1 MSGSNNFIVLFLF
14 VLFVGVMENL
24 GQNTMSYIQIKVKN
38 GPLRGT
44 INHLKDGQSYYSFL
58 GIPYAQ
64 PPIGKLRFKDPLPYQ
79 KWKGILNAT
88 QYGPKCVEMTLR
100 QITYEVSGQE
110 DCLYLNVFVPSNQVN
125 NKKPLPV
132 MFWIYGGSFRE
143 GSSDI
148 YGPQLLLQ
156 QNVVVVSFNYR
167 LGFFGFLSTED
178 EEAPG
183 NYGIKD
189 IIQALK
195 WVKSNIFQFGGDPNT
210 ITLFGESAGS
220 AIVGYLIVAKQIRG
234 LFNAV
239 IMQSG
244 SPLCPWAL
252 QKNARKVAFDLGL
265 AMGITTNN
273 SSALITYLRSV
284 DFSNAHTALI
294 NVNLLNFLDVFENGG
309 PFGPVIE
316 PESDTA
322 LLTKDIYKAL
332 KNGDFY
338 KVPVLMGV
346 NSQESKFLNSM
357 LSFARSIF
365 ILYDISPRLLVR
377 SAMNV
382 KSFKDQRVVG
392 MKIKRHYFKF
402 NSFFSGDDSEFA
414 DFFSDDLFVRPITK
428 TAQFLSRYVP
438 VYFYVFDYEGEI
450 GEKWV
455 NFASTY
461 NKNVKGVAH
470 ATDLWY
476 LWIPKWLTE
485 NFSMNVKDEATSKL
499 MVKLWTNFATFRN
512 PTPEAEN
519 TFHVKWPKM
528 KSSKM
533 DYFYIGEDIRIG
545 KDFKGTNMRFW
556 EELYSN
562 YSKGPVGT
570 Y

>member
-1 MSGSNNFIVLFLF
+1 
-14 VLFVGVMENL
+14 MEIL
-24 GQNTMSYIQIKVKN
+24 GQNIRGYLHIKVEN
-38 GPLRGT
+38 GLLKGL
-44 INHLKDGQSYYSFL
+44 INHLKDDQNYYSFL

-64 PPIGKLRFKDPLPYQ
+64 PPIGRLRFKDPVPYK
-79 KWKGILNAT
+79 KWKGVLNAT
-88 QYGPKCVEMTLR
+88 QYGPNCVEMTLR
-100 QITYEVSGQE
+100 QMTYKVSGQE
-110 DCLYLNVFVPSNQVN
+110 DCLYLNIFVPKNRVP
-125 NKKPLPV
+125 NKKLLPV

-148 YGPQLLLQ
+148 YGPEFLLKE
-156 QNVVVVSFNYR
+156 NVIVVSFNYR

-195 WVKSNIFQFGGDPNT
+195 WVKSNIIKFGGDPNR
-210 ITLFGESAGS
+210 ITVFGESAGS
-220 AIVGYLIVAKQIRG
+220 AIVGYLMVAKQFQG

-244 SPLCPWAL
+244 SPLCSWAL

-273 SSALITYLRSV
+273 SSSLITYLRSV
-284 DFSNAHTALI
+284 DLPNAHRALI
-294 NVNLLNFLDVFENGG
+294 NVNLLNFLEVFENGG

-357 LSFARSIF
+357 LSFARSVF
-365 ILYDISPRLLVR
+365 FLYDISPSSLVR
-377 SAMNV
+377 SAMNI
-382 KSFKDQRVVG
+382 KSVKDQRIVG
-392 MKIKRHYFKF
+392 TKIKQYYFKSK
-402 NSFFSGDDSEFA
+402 SFVDGDDSEFA
-414 DFFSDDLFVRPITK
+414 NFFSDDLFVRPITK

-450 GEKWV
+450 GKIWL
-455 NFASTY
+455 NFAATY

-470 ATDLWY
+470 ATELWY
-476 LWIPKWLTE
+476 LWNPKWLIG
-485 NFSMNVKDEATSKL
+485 NFSMSVEDEVISQRL
-499 MVKLWTNFATFRN
+499 VKLWTNFATFRN
-512 PTPEAEN
+512 PTPETQN
-519 TFHVKWPKM
+519 PVDVKWPKM
-528 KSSKM
+528 RSSKM
-533 DYFYIGEDIRIG
+533 DYFYIGEGVMIRR
-545 KDFKGTNMRFW
+545 DFKGANMRFW
-556 EELYSN
+556 EELYCN